1 MGKVYRKV
9 KREVIRVWYT
19 MVFLY
24 KEKWDEREV
33 NRGMFYYR

>member
-1 MGKVYRKV
+1 MGKVYKKV

-24 KEKWDEREV
+24 KEKKVGRK
-33 NRGMFYYR
+33 RGK